1 MASEDHIEAGE
12 GQLGAIGTASISRRE
27 MLKKG
32 AIVGGAVVWAVPAVE
47 LVGTRVAAAQS
58 HHLEADCKVKVPG
71 VSTFRPTGTNKTTI
85 VITYVHNKDPFN
97 YLTET
102 VYVSS
107 GGVVTTSPSSN
118 PEFTFTLSSDGSTL
132 STNISGSDTIEI
144 VSVVVNDVNYGQLS
158 GFYSNCN
165 PFLIVAVH

>member
-12 GQLGAIGTASISRRE
+12 GKLGAIGTASISRRE
-27 MLKKG
+27 VLKKG
-32 AIVGGAVVWAVPAVE
+32 AIVGGAVAWAVPAVE

-71 VSTFRPTGTNKTTI
+71 VSTFRPTGNNKTTI
-85 VITYVHNKDPFN
+85 VITYVHNNDPFTT
-97 YLTET
+97 YKET

-107 GGVVTTSPSSN
+107 GGVVTTNPTSN
-118 PEFTFTLSSDGSTL
+118 PEFTFQLSLDGGTL
-132 STNISGSDTIEI
+132 STTISGSDTIEI
-144 VSVVVNDVNYGQLS
+144 VSVVVDGANYGQLN

-165 PFLIVAVH
+165 PFLIVAVP

>member
-32 AIVGGAVVWAVPAVE
+32 AIVGGAVAWAVPAVE

-71 VSTFRPTGTNKTTI
+71 VTTFVPTGSAKTTI
-85 VITYVHNKDPFN
+85 VITYVRNSNPFN
-97 YLTET
+97 HLTET
-102 VYVSS
+102 VYVSA
-107 GGVVTTSPSSN
+107 GKVVTTSPSTN
-118 PEFTFTLSSDGSTL
+118 PEFTFTLSSDGGTL

-144 VSVVVNDVNYGQLS
+144 VSVVVNGVNYGQLS

-165 PFLIVAVH
+165 PFLIVAVP